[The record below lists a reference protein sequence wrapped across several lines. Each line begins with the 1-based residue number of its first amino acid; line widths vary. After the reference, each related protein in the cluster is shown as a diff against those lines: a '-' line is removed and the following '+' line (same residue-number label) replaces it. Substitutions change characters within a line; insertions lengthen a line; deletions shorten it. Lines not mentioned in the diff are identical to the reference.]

1 MSWKMEFHNNY
12 KNLLLSQL
20 YNLYKEGTG
29 TLLIAEFLMYISAII
44 TLCFSLESFLSIELT
59 IGE

>member
-1 MSWKMEFHNNY
+1 MEFHNNY